1 MIGKSNHFTI
11 HVKCVE
17 GRLIHSNTI
26 PTENVHIAVGVRGG
40 GEIMS
45 NLRRPSKGEWRV
57 LVEAI
62 VVLISILT
70 EKDIKK

>member
-1 MIGKSNHFTI
+1 MII
-11 HVKCVE
+11 ILMV
-17 GRLIHSNTI
+17 
-26 PTENVHIAVGVRGG
+26 NVITAVGVKKVGVM
-40 GEIMS
+40 MS
-45 NLRRPSKGEWRV
+45 NLRKPSKGEWRI

>member
-1 MIGKSNHFTI
+1 
-11 HVKCVE
+11 
-17 GRLIHSNTI
+17 
-26 PTENVHIAVGVRGG
+26 
-40 GEIMS
+40 MS
-45 NLRRPSKGEWRV
+45 NLRRPSKGEWRI

>member
-11 HVKCVE
+11 HVKCVVNKS
-17 GRLIHSNTI
+17 IPMNII
-26 PTENVHIAVGVRGG
+26 PTEDVHIAVGVRGG

-45 NLRRPSKGEWRV
+45 NLRKPTKGEWRV

>member
-1 MIGKSNHFTI
+1 M
-11 HVKCVE
+11 KCAQ
-17 GRLIHSNTI
+17 GRFHHMNTI
-26 PTENVHIAVGVRGG
+26 PTENVHIAVGVKKVGVM
-40 GEIMS
+40 MS
-45 NLRRPSKGEWRV
+45 NLRKPSKGEWRI

>member
-1 MIGKSNHFTI
+1 MIGKSNHFTML
-11 HVKCVE
+11 VKCVQ
-17 GRLIHSNTI
+17 GRYHHMNTI
-26 PTENVHIAVGVRGG
+26 PTEDVITVVGVKKVGVM
-40 GEIMS
+40 MS
-45 NLRRPSKGEWRV
+45 NLRKPSKGEWRI

>member
-1 MIGKSNHFTI
+1 ML
-11 HVKCVE
+11 VKCVVNKS
-17 GRLIHSNTI
+17 IVTSII
-26 PTENVHIAVGVRGG
+26 PTEDVITVVGAKKVGVM
-40 GEIMS
+40 MS
-45 NLRRPSKGEWRV
+45 NLRKPSKGEWRI